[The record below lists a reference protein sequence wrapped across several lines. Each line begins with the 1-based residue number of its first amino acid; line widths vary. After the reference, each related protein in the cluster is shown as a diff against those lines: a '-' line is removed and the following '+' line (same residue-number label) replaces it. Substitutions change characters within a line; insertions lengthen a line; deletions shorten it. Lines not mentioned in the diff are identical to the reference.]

1 MDSTFTVDNIKC
13 GGCAKSI
20 ENKLLKEEGID
31 NVQVDVENGIVNV
44 NGGEHDPKQIAEVLR
59 TLGYPER
66 DSVEGF
72 DALKAKAKSYVSCAI
87 GRMDK

>member
-1 MDSTFTVDNIKC
+1 METTLTVDNIKC

-20 ENKLLKEEGID
+20 ENKLLTVTGID
-31 NVQVDVENGIVNV
+31 SVQVDVENGIVSV
-44 NGGEHDPKQIAEVLR
+44 SGGEHDPQQVAELLR

-72 DALKAKAKSYVSCAI
+72 DAFKAKAKSYVSCAI
-87 GRMDK
+87 GRMEK